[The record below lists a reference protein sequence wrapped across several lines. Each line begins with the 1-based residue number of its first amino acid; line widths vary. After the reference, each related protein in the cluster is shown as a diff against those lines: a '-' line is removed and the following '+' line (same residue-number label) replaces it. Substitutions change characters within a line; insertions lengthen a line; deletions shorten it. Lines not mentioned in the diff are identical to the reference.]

1 MDAISF
7 VLGIKSS
14 HLRSAHL
21 RDLIYRGRVLR
32 TDIEANK
39 AAAGE
44 AATENN
50 QEDDGNDDP
59 STQRSSRNDPKTAW
73 VMAAYVNDDGEEQQW
88 KRSIT
93 ATGGSEYRINNKP
106 VSANQYNAA
115 LEEENILIKAKNFLV
130 FQGDVEA
137 IASQEPKDL
146 TRMIE
151 QVSGSLEYK
160 AEYDRLK
167 VEAEKAAEASA
178 FNLNRRRAINA
189 EIKQYQEQKKEA
201 ENYAAKAD
209 ERDEAIATHIQWKL
223 FHLQEAIKNNKQHIE
238 KEQAELRELSRA
250 HAKHVHKLEDAR
262 RVQAKVL
269 RSVSQAER
277 AIKTKEKVLEEKE
290 TSLVPVDEKVI
301 ITNKRMKTLANRIGA
316 IERDKDSQSA
326 KVDDM
331 KKQLAAVEKAQ
342 TKFESEQKALAE
354 QTGAALTDDDL
365 AEYHKLRERVSTMI
379 GAEQIKINNLTRQ
392 QKTDEETVEGLKS
405 KVNSTRDTLSI
416 LEGELSSMSERKVQL
431 TSQITQ
437 GTQDLD
443 NKKKEYNAI
452 QSERRRQAQKHIE
465 LEEKL
470 AECAAALLEVDD
482 GRQQNQKQV
491 QMRETIATLRRI
503 FPGVK
508 GRISDLCKPS
518 LKKYNDA
525 VSTVLGRHFDAIVV
539 DTDKTAKDCIDYL
552 RQQKLGQATF
562 YPLETIQIKPIN
574 SNLKGMHR
582 GMRMAIDTIEFDASV
597 ERAMQHACGNSIVC
611 DDLLVA
617 KYICYERG
625 VEVRAVT
632 LDGTVIHK
640 GGLMT
645 GGSVKGGGQRRFED
659 QEVEALRRLKE
670 NLLAQ
675 IEALP
680 NKNNRKGVQEET
692 LQGELTGLEQQ
703 LEYLRNELKILER
716 EFIAKN
722 KEADHTQKHL
732 NSLQPKYEQAQ
743 TALTAVQAKLSEL
756 QEVVSTAE
764 DEVFAEF
771 CIRLRYDNIR
781 IYEKRQGS
789 LQAEIAQKKLEF
801 ARQRGKLEANLDLEN
816 HNLGTT
822 KARVEVLE
830 NSAKRDTETI
840 RELEAEK
847 EEIQAEIDTL
857 SAELD
862 ILREEL
868 AVKRKNSEKHSEKVN
883 ELRREVSKLNDELKA
898 GSRTITGLTAEIERH
913 CASRYAVFRRCK
925 LEEINIPLAVGSR
938 TLDQLPGDVNLQE
951 EERDPD
957 AMDVDEEDP
966 TSSAVAPVK
975 IQDYGISVVFDT
987 LDDDLKESAEES
999 VEEQL
1004 LEKVKTLSAELDCMA
1019 PNMKA
1024 IDRLEG
1030 VELRLQETEAEFEK
1044 SKTDARVAKERFNA
1058 VKTRRSQIFNDAF
1071 KHMREQIES
1080 VYKELTRSELAPLGG
1095 SASLDG
1101 EEDDERSGNE
1111 VAEPYL
1117 DGVRY
1122 HVIPPTKRFR
1132 GMDQLSG
1139 GEKTMAALALLFAVH
1154 SYRPSPFFVLD
1165 EVDAALDN
1173 ANVARIREYIRRHAG
1188 PGTQFIVISLKA
1200 GLFQGSHSLVGIY
1213 RDQVECS
1220 SRSLTLDVSY
1230 LHQMLTPMI
1239 TLSFRLRADQLRSCE
1254 NISRLRLWQKANI
1267 VGKIAP
1273 AIYKCAVSYQTCIE
1287 C

>member
-14 HLRSAHL
+14 HLRSTHL

-32 TDIEANK
+32 TEIEADK
-39 AAAGE
+39 AAAGDS
-44 AATENN
+44 ASQNN
-50 QEDDGNDDP
+50 GNPEDDEDAG
-59 STQRSSRNDPKTAW
+59 TQRASRNDPKTAW
-73 VMAAYVNDDGEEQQW
+73 VMAVYENDDGEEQQW

-137 IASQEPKDL
+137 IASQSPKDL

-160 AEYDRLK
+160 AEYDKLK
-167 VEAEKAAEASA
+167 IEAEKTAETSA

-201 ENYAAKAD
+201 ESYATKAD
-209 ERDEAIATHIQWKL
+209 ERDEAIVTHVLWKL
-223 FHLQEAIKNNKQHIE
+223 HHLQEAIENNREQIE
-238 KEQAELRELSRA
+238 KEQAELRELSRT
-250 HAKHVHKLEDAR
+250 HAKHAQKLEDAKR
-262 RVQAKVL
+262 DQAKVL
-269 RSVSQAER
+269 RSVSQTER
-277 AIKTKEKVLEEKE
+277 NIKAKEKALEEKD
-290 TSLVPVDEKVI
+290 TSLVPVDEKI
-301 ITNKRMKTLANRIGA
+301 SIASKKLKNYATRISE
-316 IERDKDSQSA
+316 IERDKESESSR
-326 KVDDM
+326 VDDL
-331 KKQLAAVEKAQ
+331 KKQLSAVEKAQ
-342 TKFESEQKALAE
+342 KKFEAEQKALAE
-354 QTGAALTDDDL
+354 QTGAALSDADL
-365 AEYHKLRERVSTMI
+365 AEYNKLRERVNTTI
-379 GAEQIKINNLTRQ
+379 AGEQIKIDNLTRQ
-392 QKTDEETVEGLKS
+392 QKTDEETVNGLKGKVESTKFNLS
-405 KVNSTRDTLSI
+405 K
-416 LEGELSSMSERKVQL
+416 LEEELASMNERKVQL
-431 TSQITQ
+431 TNTISQV
-437 GTQDLD
+437 TQDID

-491 QMRETIATLRRI
+491 QMRETIATLKRI

-525 VSTVLGRHFDAIVV
+525 VSTVLGRHFDAIIV
-539 DTDKTAKDCIDYL
+539 DSDKTAKDCIDYL

-582 GMRMAIDTIEFDASV
+582 GMRMAIDTIEFDVSV

-611 DDLLVA
+611 DDLAVA
-617 KYICYERG
+617 KYICFERG

-645 GGSVKGGGQRRFED
+645 GGYVKGGGQRRFED

-703 LEYLRNELKILER
+703 LEYLRNELKVLQR
-716 EFIAKN
+716 DLAAKT
-722 KEADHTQKHL
+722 KEVSHTQTHL
-732 NSLQPKYEQAQ
+732 NTLVPKHREAE
-743 TALTAVQAKLSEL
+743 TALAALQAKLAEL
-756 QEVVSTAE
+756 QAVVSEAE
-764 DEVFAEF
+764 DEIFAEF
-771 CIRLRYDNIR
+771 CRRLRYDNIR
-781 IYEKRQGS
+781 TYEQRQGS
-789 LQAEIAQKKLEF
+789 LQAESAQKRLEF
-801 ARQRGKLEANLDLEN
+801 VRHKGKLESQLAFESQRLA
-816 HNLGTT
+816 TT
-822 KARVEVLE
+822 KDRIQVLE
-830 NSAKRDTETI
+830 SNAKRDEHI
-840 RELEAEK
+840 IKQLEAEK
-847 EEIQAEIDTL
+847 EQIQAEMDTL

-862 ILREEL
+862 LLKEEL
-868 AVKRKNSEKHSEKVN
+868 ATKQKTAEKHAEKVN
-883 ELRREVSKLNDELKA
+883 ELRREVSKRNEVLKA
-898 GSRTITGLTAEIERH
+898 GSKTISGLTAEIERH
-913 CASRYAVFRRCK
+913 SAARYAVFRRCK
-925 LEEINIPLAVGSR
+925 LEEINIPLEPGSR
-938 TLDQLPGDVNLQE
+938 TLDQLPGDVTLQGE

-957 AMDVDEEDP
+957 AMDIDEDP
-966 TSSAVAPVK
+966 TSSAVNPIK
-975 IQDYGISVVFDT
+975 IQDYGISVDLST
-987 LDDDLKESAEES
+987 LDADLRSPDAS
-999 VEEQL
+999 SDAVEDEL
-1004 LEKVKTLSAELDCMA
+1004 LEKIKTLSAELDRMA

-1030 VELRLQETEAEFEK
+1030 VELRLQETETEFEK
-1044 SKTDARVAKERFNA
+1044 SKTEARLAKEKFNA
-1058 VKTRRSQIFNDAF
+1058 VKAKRSQIFNDAF
-1071 KHMREQIES
+1071 RHMKEQIES
-1080 VYKELTRSELAPLGG
+1080 VYKELTRSDVFPLGG

-1101 EEDDERSGNE
+1101 EEDDERGGAGGGSGAND
-1111 VAEPYL
+1111 APEPYL

-1122 HVIPPTKRFR
+1122 HVIPPMKRFR

-1188 PGTQFIVISLKA
+1188 PGTQFVVISLKA
-1200 GLFQGSHSLVGIY
+1200 GLFQGSQSLVGIY

-1230 LHQMLTPMI
+1230 PPPYVTLKSVEMLTSGE
-1239 TLSFRLRADQLRSCE
+1239 LYSCE
-1254 NISRLRLWQKANI
+1254 NTSRHSQRR
-1267 VGKIAP
+1267 
-1273 AIYKCAVSYQTCIE
+1273 
-1287 C
+1287 